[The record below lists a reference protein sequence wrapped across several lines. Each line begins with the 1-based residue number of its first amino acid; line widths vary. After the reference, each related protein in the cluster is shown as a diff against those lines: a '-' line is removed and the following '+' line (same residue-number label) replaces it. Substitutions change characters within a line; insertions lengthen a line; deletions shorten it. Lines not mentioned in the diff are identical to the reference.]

1 MAKTPL
7 SKYLRMLRDSK
18 GFSQEDIAEKIGTS
32 RASYSHYETGHIMP
46 SNDILDKL
54 ASIYNVSLVDLIKL
68 SAVSGKAVERQIDRL
83 SGVAEIS
90 GIFADSTQA
99 NYLDSVYID
108 FIQNCPTMNEKELKR
123 WMKPEMVEIAY
134 YYSKLSEKYQ
144 KAARSFLKVLLMNE
158 SDNE

>member
-90 GIFADSTQA
+90 GIFADNTQA

-144 KAARSFLKVLLMNE
+144 KAARSFLKVLVMNE

>member
-1 MAKTPL
+1 MARTPL

-18 GFSQEDIAEKIGTS
+18 GFSQEEIAEKIGTS

-68 SAVSGKAVERQIDRL
+68 SAVSGKAVERQIDKL
-83 SGVAEIS
+83 SGVAEIG
-90 GIFADSTQA
+90 GIFSDNSKS
-99 NYLDSVYID
+99 NYFDTVYID

-123 WMKPEMVEIAY
+123 WMGPDMVEVAY
-134 YYSKLSEKYQ
+134 YYSKLSDKY
-144 KAARSFLKVLLMNE
+144 KNAAKSFLKVLLMNE
-158 SDNE
+158 AEDK

>member
-90 GIFADSTQA
+90 GIFADSTQT
-99 NYLDSVYID
+99 NYFDSVYID

-134 YYSKLSEKYQ
+134 YYSKLSEKYK
-144 KAARSFLKVLLMNE
+144 KAAKSFMKVLLMNE
-158 SDNE
+158 TDNE